1 MRLWIAAFLLCLFA
15 YQTLPVAALG
25 KALAKTQMAAVDDDG
40 MDGDDDGQPV
50 GGATKA
56 KKQSPQLE
64 EDYLHHYEGFS
75 ALYGIDA
82 ERALLLHRADHLPTL
97 YAGEVATPPPNCC

>member
-15 YQTLPVAALG
+15 YQTLPLAALG
-25 KALAKTQMAAVDDDG
+25 KAIAKTQIADVDDD
-40 MDGDDDGQPV
+40 DIDADDDGQPAN
-50 GGATKA
+50 GATKA

-64 EDYLHHYEGFS
+64 EDYLHHYEGIS
-75 ALYGIDA
+75 GLYSMQA
-82 ERALLLHRADHLPTL
+82 AQALLLHHADHLPDL